1 MTDVDI
7 AALLKNFATDIKED
21 LKKEIQAN
29 ADISI
34 RNHEETRKRLDAFGK
49 DLHSVDNKV
58 DVLWRKVHGPNVP
71 PPKSSGEYR
80 LHLDKESA
88 SAPKP
93 LAQSVSDHD
102 LSIQSL
108 QAEVKTLTEQVKTS
122 ETAAQEARE
131 AAKLAKEE
139 AEGAKKAATE
149 AKSGMTEVK
158 GIAQEVLAMNK
169 EQSQNLGIGVSLA
182 RIGEFFVWLKTKQ
195 GQRYAATMFAAAT
208 SLITAMG
215 TTYALVTKRLPAP
228 TDPVPT
234 VHTVY
239 VQSPGPA
246 PSGSSRHP

>member
-1 MTDVDI
+1 MSDVDI

-58 DVLWRKVHGPNVP
+58 DVLWKKVHGPNVP

-80 LHLDKESA
+80 LHIERERA

-108 QAEVKTLTEQVKTS
+108 QAEMKTLTEQVKTS
-122 ETAAQEARE
+122 ETAANEARE

-139 AEGAKKAATE
+139 AEGAKK
-149 AKSGMTEVK
+149 GMAEVK
-158 GIAQEVLAMNK
+158 GIAEEVLAMNR

-228 TDPVPT
+228 TDPVPA

-239 VQSPGPA
+239 VTTPPPA
-246 PSGSSRHP
+246 SSGSARHP